1 MLINPLTLI
10 FNSQRQWQ
18 ELASAPSSKL
28 WAFIPYLLFMA
39 LIPCV
44 AWFYGTTEVGW
55 TIGDGDLIRLTPES
69 AAYIAIAMYIA
80 ILCCVSAIGY
90 SVHWMAA
97 TYGGSNSS
105 VIKGISLTAL
115 TTTPFF
121 LLGLTGFYPMFWV
134 DFVLGIVG
142 VCWSTYL
149 LYSSIPVVMNIP
161 QDRGFL
167 FASALTAVA
176 SVIFMVLLGAT
187 AILWDMG
194 IIPVF
199 AD

>member
-18 ELASAPSSKL
+18 ELATASNAKL
-28 WAFIPYLLFMA
+28 WSFVPYLLFMA
-39 LIPCV
+39 AIPCLS
-44 AWFYGTTEVGW
+44 WFYGTTQVGW
-55 TIGDGDLIRLTPES
+55 AIGGGDLTRLTPES

-80 ILCCVSAIGY
+80 TISCVCAIGY

-97 TYGGSNSS
+97 TYGSS
-105 VIKGISLTAL
+105 DSSIIKGVALTSL

-121 LLGLTGFYPMFWV
+121 LLGLTGLHPLFWL

-149 LYSSIPVVMNIP
+149 LYTGIPSVMKISK
-161 QDRGFL
+161 DRGFM
-167 FASALTAVA
+167 FASALLSVA
-176 SVIFMVLLGAT
+176 LVIFLILLGVT
-187 AILWDMG
+187 TILWDMG

>member
-18 ELASAPSSKL
+18 ELSTASSAKL
-28 WAFIPYLLFMA
+28 WSFVPYMLFMA
-39 LIPCV
+39 LIPCG
-44 AWFYGTTEVGW
+44 AWYYGTTQVGW
-55 TIGDGDLIRLTPES
+55 VIGDGDVTRLTPAS
-69 AAYIAIAMYIA
+69 AAYIAAAMYIA
-80 ILCCVSAIGY
+80 IIACVCAIGY

-97 TYGGSNSS
+97 TYGSASS
-105 VIKGISLTAL
+105 VIKGIALTAL
-115 TTTPFF
+115 TTTPFY
-121 LLGLTGFYPMFWV
+121 LLGLTGLYPVFWI
-134 DFVLGIVG
+134 DFILGIVG

-149 LYSSIPVVMNIP
+149 LYASIPVVMNIP
-161 QDRGFL
+161 KDRGFL
-167 FASALTAVA
+167 FASALLAVA

-187 AILWDMG
+187 TILWDMG

>member
-10 FNSQRQWQ
+10 FNSERQWN
-18 ELASAPSSKL
+18 ELSTASSAKL
-28 WAFIPYLLFMA
+28 WSFIPYLLFMT
-39 LIPCV
+39 LIPCIS
-44 AWFYGTTEVGW
+44 WYYGTTVVGW
-55 TIGDGDLIRLTPES
+55 TIGDGDITRLTTES
-69 AAYIAIAMYIA
+69 ALYISIAMYIT
-80 ILCCVSAIGY
+80 IIGCIGAIGY

-97 TYGGSNSS
+97 TYGSDSS
-105 VIKGISLTAL
+105 IIKGIALTSL

-121 LLGLTGFYPMFWV
+121 ILGLTGLYPVFWI

-149 LYSSIPVVMNIP
+149 LYTGIPIVMNIP
-161 QDRGFL
+161 KDRGFL
-167 FASALTAVA
+167 FASALISVA
-176 SVIFMVLLGAT
+176 SVIFLVLLGAT

-194 IIPVF
+194 VIPVF

>member
-18 ELASAPSSKL
+18 ELSIASSAKL
-28 WAFIPYLLFMA
+28 WSFVPYLLFMA
-39 LIPCV
+39 IIPSLS
-44 AWFYGTTEVGW
+44 WFYGTTRVGW
-55 TIGDGDLIRLTPES
+55 IIGDGDLTKLTHQS
-69 AAYIAIAMYIA
+69 AAYIAIAMYVA
-80 ILCCVSAIGY
+80 VVLCVCAIGY

-97 TYGGSNSS
+97 TYGSS
-105 VIKGISLTAL
+105 DSSIIKGVALTSL

-121 LLGLTGFYPMFWV
+121 ILGLTGLYPVFWI
-134 DFVLGIVG
+134 DFLLGIIG

-149 LYSSIPVVMNIP
+149 LYTGIPIVMKIS
-161 QDRGFL
+161 QDRGFM
-167 FASALTAVA
+167 FASALLSVA
-176 SVIFMVLLGAT
+176 LVIFLVLLGAT